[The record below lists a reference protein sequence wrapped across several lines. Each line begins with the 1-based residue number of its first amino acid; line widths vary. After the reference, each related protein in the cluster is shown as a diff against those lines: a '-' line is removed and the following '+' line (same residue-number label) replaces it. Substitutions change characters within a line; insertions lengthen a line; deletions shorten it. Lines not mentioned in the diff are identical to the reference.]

1 MAESV
6 PAQERLTFGIA
17 TTRYANGAFDQAIGK
32 FGNVLNV
39 MKGETGVA
47 NISALVKNLDIG
59 IFFESNGHG
68 SIFVSQRAFDYL
80 KGNSPVLYNFLRFF
94 EHPVG
99 DGFANLLA
107 IEYILQECQA
117 GAEQWGEYFI
127 PRAALLQKVGVKD
140 LSQYKLD
147 SLKPHLLERPEIVR
161 NFSRTM
167 MDENPS
173 CRIYIRPSG
182 TEPVLRVYVEGETE
196 KQAEE
201 FMAKIKGVI
210 ERFEKNPAETF

>member
-1 MAESV
+1 
-6 PAQERLTFGIA
+6 
-17 TTRYANGAFDQAIGK
+17 
-32 FGNVLNV
+32 

-47 NISALVKNLDIG
+47 NISALVKNMDMG

-68 SIFVSQRAFDYL
+68 SIFVSQRAFDYFRE
-80 KGNSPVLYNFLRFF
+80 KSPVLYNFLKFF

-107 IEYILQECQA
+107 VEYILQECKA
-117 GAEQWGEYFI
+117 GADQWGEYFI
-127 PRAALLQKVGVKD
+127 QRAALLKKVSVKD
-140 LSQYKLD
+140 LTQYKLD
-147 SLKPHLLERPEIVR
+147 PVKPHLLERPEIVR
-161 NFSRTM
+161 HFSRVM
-167 MDENPS
+167 MNDNPS

-201 FMAKIKGVI
+201 FMAKIEDVI
-210 ERFEKNPAETF
+210 GRFEKNPSENF